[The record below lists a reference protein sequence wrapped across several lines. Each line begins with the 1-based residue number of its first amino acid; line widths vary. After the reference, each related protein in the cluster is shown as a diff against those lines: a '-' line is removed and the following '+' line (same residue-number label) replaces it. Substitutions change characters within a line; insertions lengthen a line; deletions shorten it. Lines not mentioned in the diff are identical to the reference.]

1 MTDRL
6 TVSAVINE
14 VNDCLGAAT
23 AKDVHEKFAEAVR
36 RLLIK
41 KAWAEAP
48 ETLLFSNDQFTKLKT
63 CVDAGEAS
71 ELSHRNKE
79 MLKRVLLYRS
89 RPQIRPTEVN
99 SGGNDNEQRQQETPV
114 IALRIDKVKDWFK
127 DSFQQDQWRIPSQP
141 TAEEL
146 RITAMQPR
154 ELSEKFKATLEEAKE
169 QYKALQDLHQHGLS
183 AIEKSLTKLDNSI
196 LHRRNI
202 PPIERGFWSRIWD
215 L

>member
-1 MTDRL
+1 MADKL
-6 TVSAVINE
+6 TVSAVIDD
-14 VNDCLGAAT
+14 VNKCLGDAS

-36 RLLIK
+36 RLLLK

-48 ETLLFSNDQFTKLKT
+48 ETLLFSKDQFTELKT

-79 MLKRVLLYRS
+79 LLKRVLLYRS

-99 SGGNDNEQRQQETPV
+99 SGGNDNGQREQETPV
-114 IALRIDKVKDWFK
+114 IVLRIDKIKDWFK
-127 DSFQQDQWRIPSQP
+127 DFQQDQWRIPSQP

-146 RITAMQPR
+146 RIATMKPH
-154 ELSEKFKATLEEAKE
+154 ELSGNFKETLEEAQR
-169 QYKALQDLHQHGLS
+169 QYKALQDLHQQGLS
-183 AIEKSLTKLDNSI
+183 AIEKSLTKLDDSI
-196 LHRRNI
+196 LHRRKI

>member
-6 TVSAVINE
+6 TVSAVIDD
-14 VNDCLGAAT
+14 VNKCLGDAT
-23 AKDVHEKFAEAVR
+23 AKDVHEKFAVAVR

-48 ETLLFSNDQFTKLKT
+48 ETLLFSNDQFTELKT
-63 CVDAGEAS
+63 CVYAEGAS
-71 ELSHRNKE
+71 ELSHHNRDLLE
-79 MLKRVLLYRS
+79 RVLLYRS

-99 SGGNDNEQRQQETPV
+99 SGGNDNEQHEQETPV
-114 IALRIDKVKDWFK
+114 IVLRIDKVKDWFK

-146 RITAMQPR
+146 RITAMEPR
-154 ELSEKFKATLEEAKE
+154 ELSEKFKKTLEEAQE
-169 QYKALQDLHQHGLS
+169 QYKALQDLHQQGLS
-183 AIEKSLTKLDNSI
+183 AIEKSLTKLDDNI
-196 LHRRNI
+196 LHRRKI